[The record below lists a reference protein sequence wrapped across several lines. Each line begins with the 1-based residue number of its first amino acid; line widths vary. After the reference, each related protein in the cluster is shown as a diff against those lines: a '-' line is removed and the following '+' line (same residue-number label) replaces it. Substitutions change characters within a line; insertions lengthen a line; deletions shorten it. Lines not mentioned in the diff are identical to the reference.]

1 MDLRGAKSN
10 VMSLIRTYWNRNCPL
25 GALVGAWQFESLE
38 FTVFRADRFRYAD
51 FPLLIAVS
59 LRQITSVWPTIRQLS
74 RVGASEQD
82 ALVRPH
88 LRLARYPPQ
97 AGTVMVTALP
107 DQVVFNEARNEG
119 AGRRPEHVDAQ
130 ADVWDLEDS

>member
-1 MDLRGAKSN
+1 MKPGENLQGPRAVAAADASTTIVAEACSSRPCWGRP
-10 VMSLIRTYWNRNCPL
+10 IRC
-25 GALVGAWQFESLE
+25 
-38 FTVFRADRFRYAD
+38 

-59 LRQITSVWPTIRQLS
+59 LRQITSVWPTIRELS

>member
-1 MDLRGAKSN
+1 
-10 VMSLIRTYWNRNCPL
+10 
-25 GALVGAWQFESLE
+25 
-38 FTVFRADRFRYAD
+38 
-51 FPLLIAVS
+51 
-59 LRQITSVWPTIRQLS
+59 VWPTIRELS

-97 AGTVMVTALP
+97 AGTVMVTARPSL
-107 DQVVFNEARNEG
+107 FNEARNEG